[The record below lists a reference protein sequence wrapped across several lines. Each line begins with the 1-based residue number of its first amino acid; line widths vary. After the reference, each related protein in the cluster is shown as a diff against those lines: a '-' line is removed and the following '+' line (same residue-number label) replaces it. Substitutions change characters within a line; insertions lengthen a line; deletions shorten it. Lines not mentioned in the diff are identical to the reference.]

1 MPHIQILVNNQS
13 VDVPVD
19 LDLSFKFEN
28 SLFQLDG
35 DLSNRTQEFTLP
47 ATPKNNNIFKMT
59 YRYNSSSSVSSAQ
72 RKMDAC
78 IIIGY
83 VPLYGYIYVT
93 KHSKRNGYDCCFVEK
108 KQAIF
113 QELLGYDKLADFYV
127 TDKYITI
134 PNSSDA
140 NVFTNGND
148 FLSYYS
154 YRNTLNHP
162 TGGNPNLFIPCINIK
177 DLILDICRNYNISVD
192 MDNLRDDLYIKMGD
206 SHKLAD
212 GNIISN
218 VFFTYTN
225 FNHYASLRLFYYYGN
240 PSIYSGDG
248 SECLIAGMY
257 RIQAYM
263 VVPTGTVEDGATYV
277 NGTVSIYRNK
287 KLKYYVYS
295 PYFSGSTDTS
305 FYFVEVLN
313 DGTTKETAITL
324 DPNGYTD
331 LWVKLEVGD
340 EIINTA
346 YLWKRLGGYYFK
358 TLPARAIYYP
368 DGVVGG
374 DGLESGMNWYL
385 MANLPD
391 VSFYELLLTYGF
403 LNGYYF
409 PIFRD
414 ETTIEFFSLFDKT
427 KRIVIQDIDMLYDAD
442 MDVVYEIESSAQKN
456 YFAFEEPTDQEYPGS
471 NIKVGKSKFV
481 IYNNNENLEKESD
494 IFEIPFANI
503 ATDVDKSNNYDFSV
517 GYCIDADAEE
527 MDGSPDLIYK
537 YKGNG
542 NNMIGMYF
550 YNDKHE
556 NTIISFNFPLNYTK
570 SDFEK
575 IYSNSICLT
584 IGVRMLFDKFNQI
597 KDDSVVYYNGSYFA
611 VVSGDWSNNIAT
623 LELALIE

>member
-13 VDVPVD
+13 VDVPTD

-28 SLFQLDG
+28 SLFKLDG
-35 DLSNRTQEFTLP
+35 DLSKRTQEFTLP
-47 ATPKNNNIFKMT
+47 ATPRNNNIFKMT

-83 VPLYGYIYVT
+83 LPLYGYIYVT
-93 KHSKRNGYDCCFVEK
+93 KQSKRNGYDCCFVEK
-108 KQAIF
+108 KQVIF
-113 QELLGYDKLADFYV
+113 QELLGYDKLADFYI

-148 FLSYYS
+148 FLSYYF
-154 YRNTLNHP
+154 YKNTIFIP
-162 TGGNPNLFIPCINIK
+162 TGVNLYIPCINIK

-218 VFFTYTN
+218 VFFSYTN
-225 FNHYASLRLFYYYGN
+225 FKHYTSIRRLYYYGN
-240 PSIYSGDG
+240 PSFYSGDG

-277 NGTVSIYRNK
+277 NGTVSIYRSK

-305 FYFVEVLN
+305 FYFVEILN

-346 YLWKRLGGYYFK
+346 YLWRQLGGYYFK

-368 DGVVGG
+368 DGVVGD

-391 VSFYELLLTYGF
+391 ISFYELLLTYGF
-403 LNGYYF
+403 LNGYCF
-409 PIFRD
+409 PIFKD
-414 ETTIEFFSLFDKT
+414 ETIIEFFSLFDKT
-427 KRIVIQDIDMLYDAD
+427 KRIVIQDIDMLYDVD
-442 MDVVYEIESSAQKN
+442 VDVVYEIEGSAQKN
-456 YFAFEEPTDQEYPGS
+456 NVVFEEPTDQEYPRH
-471 NIKVGKSKFV
+471 ITAGKSKFV
-481 IYNNNENLEKESD
+481 IYNSNELLEKESE
-494 IFEIPFANI
+494 ILKIPFANI
-503 ATDVDKSNNYDFSV
+503 ATDYYYYSVYDFSS
-517 GYCIDADAEE
+517 GYCIDASAEGI
-527 MDGSPDLIYK
+527 GSEDVYK
-537 YKGNG
+537 YEGNG
-542 NNMIGMYF
+542 NNMIGVYHF
-550 YNDKHE
+550 NDKNEH
-556 NTIISFNFPLNYTK
+556 TIISFDFPLNRTK

-584 IGVRMLFDKFNQI
+584 IEVRMLFDKFNQI